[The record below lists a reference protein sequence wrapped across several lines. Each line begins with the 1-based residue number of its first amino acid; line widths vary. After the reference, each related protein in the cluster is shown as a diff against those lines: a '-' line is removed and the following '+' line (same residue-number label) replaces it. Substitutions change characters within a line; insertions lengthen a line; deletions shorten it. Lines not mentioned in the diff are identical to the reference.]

1 MNSAHFFCHPKVA
14 NLDLQESWC
23 FCIKMSRRRT
33 SRTKFAKTEQTEEK
47 LVEDENRTSE
57 NELSGGDWRDL
68 KTAGQCLDQLCLSE
82 QLSDISFTFKEDQNV
97 KLPAHKLVLSMR
109 SSVFEAMF
117 YGPIA
122 ESGNTVLIEDIKPD
136 TMKIVLRFIY
146 SDSAELNGN
155 NVLSCLYAAKKYCL
169 QGLIEKCSAFLED
182 HIDADNVC
190 EVHEQAIFYDI
201 KSLQQKC
208 FDFILENATDVFLS
222 KSFLEISHDT
232 LVSLLK
238 SDELSEDEENI
249 FSACVEWARN
259 KCKLDNKDPSAETLR
274 ETLGDAL
281 YDIRFPAMSMEKFAT
296 VVTPSGILTSTDQIT
311 LYQYF
316 ATVGSSPLYNF
327 TSQKRAG
334 KVITLDVS
342 KYTAKSYGNVVHEYC
357 LMFRL
362 ANGLQP
368 LNHGR
373 TVVRVKS
380 LTGIFVP
387 EVRHVTH
394 ISNLGHENLE
404 FFANGNKLTFHTP
417 IHVTEKCCFMFTGDE
432 SQPDIPSF
440 FHFNERFSVVRNR
453 RKIVKGETIY
463 ITRIPNGLK
472 SISFV

>member
-1 MNSAHFFCHPKVA
+1 
-14 NLDLQESWC
+14 
-23 FCIKMSRRRT
+23 MSRRRT

-47 LVEDENRTSE
+47 LIEDENRKSV
-57 NELSGGDWRDL
+57 DWRDS

-82 QLSDISFTFKEDQNV
+82 QLSDISFTFKDDQNV

-117 YGPIA
+117 YGPLA
-122 ESGNTVLIEDIKPD
+122 ERGSTVLIEDIKPD
-136 TMKIVLRFIY
+136 ALKIVLRFIY

-190 EVHEQAIFYDI
+190 EVHEQAIFYDM

-208 FDFILENATDVFLS
+208 FDFILENASDVFLS
-222 KSFLEISHDT
+222 TSFLDLSHNT

-238 SDELSEDEENI
+238 SDKLSEDEENI
-249 FSACVEWARN
+249 FSACVKWARN

-281 YDIRFPAMSMEKFAT
+281 YNIRFPVMSVEKFAT
-296 VVTPSGILTSTDQIT
+296 IVTPSEILTSTDQIM

-316 ATVGSSPLYNF
+316 ATNGSSPLNKF
-327 TSQKRAG
+327 TSRKRMG
-334 KVITLDVS
+334 KVTTLDVS
-342 KYTAKSYGNVVHEYC
+342 KYTANVNDMFQEFC
-357 LMFRL
+357 LRFRRTK
-362 ANGLQP
+362 GLPP

-373 TVVRVKS
+373 TIVRVKS
-380 LTGIFVP
+380 LTGKFVP
-387 EVRHVTH
+387 EIRRVTFKCNNWEG
-394 ISNLGHENLE
+394 NLR
-404 FFANGNKLTFHTP
+404 FSANGNELIFHTP
-417 IHVTEKCCFMFTGDE
+417 MHITDSCCFEFTGDVPHTE
-432 SQPDIPSF
+432 FHSF
-440 FHFNERFSVVRNR
+440 SHFNKLLSIGLNK
-453 RKIVKGETIY
+453 RKEVKGETIY
-463 ITRIPNGLK
+463 ITRIPVGLK